1 MSGRLYICQGVRA
14 GTLNFQTQTLSLSTH
29 SSLSQHTPGPG
40 APVLPDLLVL
50 PASPSPF
57 HPNQPSKET
66 TLLPGDV
73 FKSPKGLFSE
83 DHTLHAGY

>member
-1 MSGRLYICQGVRA
+1 MSGRLYICRELRA
-14 GTLNFQTQTLSLSTH
+14 GTLNFQTQTLSLSTC

-40 APVLPDLLVL
+40 APVLPDLPPPCFTLSL
-50 PASPSPF
+50 

-73 FKSPKGLFSE
+73 FKSPKGLSFP
-83 DHTLHAGY
+83 